1 MEDRNTWLR
10 IIDFFSSRQE
20 YLKASFFL
28 VEAQEKLDTEGL
40 MQDDIIHLVQQLESN
55 LALPPGIVT
64 LDSDLNEVSSERPT
78 EEAEMDSR
86 VPVESIVQP
95 EPHKPSLMTTEAF
108 DVWERA
114 LECFKEGT
122 EGNNLIY
129 LQAFIHYAHSTVREL
144 LRLDGNFKTGL
155 ERQVAEFGLFQVAEF
170 GLFDHK
176 QFFVKLNRL
185 RNAVIHDNYAVS
197 EEEAVGIHS
206 KLSDLINLYTKN
218 D

>member
-1 MEDRNTWLR
+1 
-10 IIDFFSSRQE
+10 
-20 YLKASFFL
+20 
-28 VEAQEKLDTEGL
+28 
-40 MQDDIIHLVQQLESN
+40 
-55 LALPPGIVT
+55 
-64 LDSDLNEVSSERPT
+64 SDLNEVSSERPT

-155 ERQVAEFGLFQVAEF
+155 ERQVAEFGLF
-170 GLFDHK
+170 DYK